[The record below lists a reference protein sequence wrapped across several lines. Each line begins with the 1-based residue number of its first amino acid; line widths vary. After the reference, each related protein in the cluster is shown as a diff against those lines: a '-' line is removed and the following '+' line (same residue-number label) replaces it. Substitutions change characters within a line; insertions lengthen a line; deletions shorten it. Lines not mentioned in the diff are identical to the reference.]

1 MKKISRPLV
10 FTAIFLLAALAWPQE
25 PSEEITVLKPGERFA
40 VSDGIYG
47 KWEFNQKPQIGMV
60 ILKIQLFDKNDVK
73 ISTLAITGDSGMP
86 SMSGH
91 HDSGDVPFKL
101 NKAQNYLLPV
111 NVVMPGDWQVKLIF
125 SQGEKVLLRAAIR
138 FDV

>member
-1 MKKISRPLV
+1 MKKIARPLV

-25 PSEEITVLKPGERFA
+25 PAAEMAVLKPGERFT

-47 KWEFNQKPQIGMV
+47 KWEFNQKPQMGMV
-60 ILKIQLFDKNDVK
+60 ILKVQLFDKNDTK
-73 ISTLAITGDSGMP
+73 ISTLTITGDSGMP
-86 SMSGH
+86 SMSGA
-91 HDSGDVPFKL
+91 HDSGAVPFKL
-101 NKAQNYLLPV
+101 NKAQNYLLPI